1 MSFNVQ
7 NTLIKDSNREENFF
21 LTNVD
26 VLDLNTTNRSID
38 PNTPITYIINNTSG
52 AQVTIYLTNYRFAG
66 RQKYVTVSEN
76 SQSPNIIINF
86 TDNHENTGM
95 TTNTFGTVGDIIQFV
110 SSVKGWGITWYDI
123 K

>member
-7 NTLIKDSNREENFF
+7 NTLNKDSNRDENFF

-26 VLDLNTTNRSID
+26 VLDLNTANRSID

-52 AQVTIYLTNYRFAG
+52 SPVTVYLPTYKFAG
-66 RQKYVTVSEN
+66 RQKYVTVIEN
-76 SQSPNIIINF
+76 SYPSNIVINF

-95 TTNTFGTVGDIIQFV
+95 TTNGFGTVGDIIQFV
-110 SSVKGWGITWYDI
+110 SSVKGWGITWFDI

>member
-7 NTLIKDSNREENFF
+7 NTLNKDPNREENFF

-26 VLDLNTTNRSID
+26 VLDLNTANRSID

-52 AQVTIYLTNYRFAG
+52 SPVTVYLPNYRFAG
-66 RQKYVTVSEN
+66 RQKYVTVVEN
-76 SQSPNIIINF
+76 GNPSNIVINF

-95 TTNTFGTVGDIIQFV
+95 TTNGFGTVGDIIQFV
-110 SSVKGWGITWYDI
+110 SSTKGWGITWFDI